1 MAEEYGKRKS
11 EDERSSFP
19 SFLFWILAMIA
30 LFTAVTVAANID
42 RIYDLISMII
52 ACSTTVACI
61 WIAVRGMILNEM

>member
-1 MAEEYGKRKS
+1 
-11 EDERSSFP
+11 
-19 SFLFWILAMIA
+19 MIA